1 MRILACAALAFGLI
15 SASAAEAQV
24 FREPCHVEEICPGV
38 ESGGGRILNCLARHK
53 EELSQHCLAA
63 IGRSVL
69 NQRGRGRHGP
79 AMQGGGGGQ
88 NGGPGP
94 DGPGGKG
101 GGPGG
106 PDGQDG
112 PGANDGPEGPGG
124 QDDSG
129 GQEGP
134 PGQGGGQG
142 QPPK

>member
-15 SASAAEAQV
+15 SASAAEAQM

-38 ESGGGRILNCLARHK
+38 ESGGGRILNCLAQHK

-69 NQRGRGRHGP
+69 NQR
-79 AMQGGGGGQ
+79 
-88 NGGPGP
+88 P